1 MNLRFAF
8 ALNTKNQFE
17 KDFFGNADKFMIYEL
32 VSGKLEKVFEIEN
45 EFKDETTDST
55 GINEQKAENI
65 TKKLIA
71 EDIKVI
77 VSKQFGENIK
87 LVNEYFIPIKIFS
100 DLPDDAIQAINSH
113 VHWVEDELSNFSSE
127 YKLFIIKSGI
137 LKISIDKN

>member
-45 EFKDETTDST
+45 EFKDETTDNT

-113 VHWVEDELSNFSSE
+113 VHWIEDELGNFSSE

-137 LKISIDKN
+137 LKTSIDKN

>member
-1 MNLRFAF
+1 MHLRFAF

-32 VSGKLEKVFEIEN
+32 VSGKLEAIFEIEN
-45 EFKDETTDST
+45 EFKDETVNNPS
-55 GINEQKAENI
+55 IKEQKAENI

-71 EDIKVI
+71 NDVKVI
-77 VSKQFGENIK
+77 VSKQFGKNIK

-100 DLPDDAIQAINSH
+100 DKPGDAILAINNH
-113 VHWVEDELSNFSSE
+113 IHWIEDELHNFSSE

-137 LKISIDKN
+137 LKIPIENN

>member
-1 MNLRFAF
+1 MHLRFAF

-32 VSGKLEKVFEIEN
+32 VSGKLEVIFEIEN
-45 EFKDETTDST
+45 EFKDETVNNP

-71 EDIKVI
+71 NDVKVI

-100 DLPDDAIQAINSH
+100 DKPGDAILAINNH
-113 VHWVEDELSNFSSE
+113 IHWIEDELRNFSSE

-137 LKISIDKN
+137 LKIPIENN

>member
-137 LKISIDKN
+137 LKTSIDKN

>member
-113 VHWVEDELSNFSSE
+113 VHWIEDELGNFSSE

-137 LKISIDKN
+137 LKTSIDKN

>member
-8 ALNTKNQFE
+8 ALNKKNQFE
-17 KDFFGNADKFMIYEL
+17 KDFFGNADKFVIYEL
-32 VSGKLEKVFEIEN
+32 VSGKLKAIFEIEN
-45 EFKDETTDST
+45 EFKNETINNL

-65 TKKLIA
+65 TQILIA
-71 EDIKVI
+71 EDVKVI

-100 DLPDDAIQAINSH
+100 DKPGDAILAINNH
-113 VHWVEDELSNFSSE
+113 AHWIEDEWHNFRSE

-137 LKISIDKN
+137 LKTSIENN

>member
-113 VHWVEDELSNFSSE
+113 VHWIEDELGNFSSE

>member
-1 MNLRFAF
+1 MHLRFAF

-32 VSGKLEKVFEIEN
+32 VSGELEEVFELEN
-45 EFKDETTDST
+45 ECKDETINST

-65 TKKLIA
+65 TQILIA
-71 EDIKVI
+71 NDVKVI
-77 VSKQFGENIK
+77 VSKQFGKNIK

-100 DLPDDAIQAINSH
+100 DKPDDAILAINNH
-113 VHWVEDELSNFSSE
+113 IHWIEDELHNFSSE

-137 LKISIDKN
+137 LKIPIENN